1 MAIYRLSLIRGQPA
15 GCPLLLKGDIMKKLL
30 SIHLCIILAIVTLIL
45 PVSADIHGGD
55 TKDYSEVAA
64 MQNGVTAYALSFAG
78 DGEVKY
84 VLGGYGGRLH
94 PGGENDGYWSL
105 EQVKQHH
112 NEYREPHN
120 QDEVSAYLAGNKICG
135 CDCASFVSAVFQ
147 HFGLYK
153 DSWGITCTTYA
164 NSADWH
170 EITAEEAR
178 PGDIVLYWE
187 KKKSNG
193 TVIDEGWGHVE
204 LYIGGGMQVGIR
216 RSIYSEGS
224 PNYVSVMNV
233 YSFDNAN
240 KSQYPHYFRAFE
252 DESVLGAPASSV
264 PEIEFQISSNFVEE
278 GDLAGMVEDALFWQ
292 GSRRLVS
299 ADRDNLSDSEILN
312 IEKIGNMK
320 DAGKLTVEKVTGVAQ
335 TALGIIVLAYALI
348 LFAGFIFDR
357 VNTVFEISLVT
368 LFSFGY
374 IKIARREDY
383 EEVLRTNGVKAIE
396 KGYMTVVK
404 FLIIELV
411 LVAIGSALLLGI
423 IFYLIIKLLDWIG
436 GIIK

>member
-1 MAIYRLSLIRGQPA
+1 
-15 GCPLLLKGDIMKKLL
+15 MKRLL
-30 SIHLCIILAIVTLIL
+30 SIYLCIILIVFILIV

-55 TKDYSEVAA
+55 TIDYSEVAA
-64 MQNGVTAYALSFAG
+64 IQNGVTAYALSFAG

-84 VLGGYGGRLH
+84 VLGGYGGRIH

-112 NEYREPHN
+112 SEYREPHN
-120 QDEVSAYLAGNKICG
+120 QDEVSAYLEGNKICG

-164 NSADWH
+164 ESADWH

-187 KKKSNG
+187 KRKSNG
-193 TVIDEGWGHVE
+193 TVTSEGWGHVE
-204 LYIGGGMQVGIR
+204 LYIGEGMQVGIR

-233 YSFDNAN
+233 YSFDNDS

-252 DESVLGAPASSV
+252 DESVLGSPESSV
-264 PEIEFQISSNFVEE
+264 SEIEIQISSNFVEE

-292 GSRRLVS
+292 GSRRLAS
-299 ADRDNLSDSEILN
+299 ADRENLSDYEILN
-312 IEKIGNMK
+312 IEKIRSMK
-320 DAGKLTVEKVTGVAQ
+320 DAGKLTVEKVTGIVQ
-335 TALGIIVLAYALI
+335 TVLGIIVLAYALI
-348 LFAGFIFDR
+348 LFAGFLFDR

-383 EEVLRTNGVKAIE
+383 EEVLRSNGVKAMDR
-396 KGYMTVVK
+396 GYMSVVK
-404 FLIIELV
+404 FLIIELI
-411 LVAIGSALLLGI
+411 LVASGSALLSGT
-423 IFYLIIKLLDWIG
+423 IFYLIIKLLGWIG

>member
-1 MAIYRLSLIRGQPA
+1 MAIYRLSLIRGQPT

-30 SIHLCIILAIVTLIL
+30 NIHLCIILAIATLIL

-64 MQNGVTAYALSFAG
+64 IQNGVTAYALSFAG

-411 LVAIGSALLLGI
+411 LVAIGSALLSGI
-423 IFYLIIKLLDWIG
+423 IF
-436 GIIK
+436 

>member
-1 MAIYRLSLIRGQPA
+1 MAIYRLSLIRGQPT

-30 SIHLCIILAIVTLIL
+30 SIHLCIILAIATLIL

-411 LVAIGSALLLGI
+411 LVAIGSALLSGI